1 MTPGQPTYSNWPSN
15 AQENSLFAGEPR
27 SGEMY
32 SHLFLELGDRYSS
45 TASHSKPRAQSGVMS
60 GQEFTLDLVT
70 NRCCN
75 LEERGKVGVEGLNDK
90 EGVKGFNGVN
100 NCKDGVTGRFFTLTG
115 DCGIHS
121 CDWLNIDF
129 VVDATNSP
137 NLVGV
142 QDSALIL
149 MELSVVHLQGVTED
163 TLFFPV

>member
-70 NRCCN
+70 NRCCS
-75 LEERGKVGVEGLNDK
+75 LEEREKMGVEGLSGK
-90 EGVKGFNGVN
+90 EGATDLNGVN
-100 NCKDGVTGRFFTLTG
+100 SFKDGVAGRFFTLPFFFFIRTSKNG
-115 DCGIHS
+115 LRLS
-121 CDWLNIDF
+121 C
-129 VVDATNSP
+129 S
-137 NLVGV
+137 
-142 QDSALIL
+142 
-149 MELSVVHLQGVTED
+149 
-163 TLFFPV
+163 